1 MAFDG
6 TLKFDTAIDKTGFKL
21 GLNSIG
27 SIAKMGMGAITA
39 AIGAATAGIS
49 ALGAKAIESGKSFES
64 GMSQI
69 QATLGFSVADIANNV
84 NGASETM
91 EMLSQKAEEM
101 GRKTA
106 FSATQAAEGLNIL
119 AMSGYDAES
128 SVGMI
133 ENVLS
138 MASAGGLQLSQAAS
152 YVAGSMKGFTKEAEK
167 FADVTEASAYY
178 ADVIAKGAT
187 MAATNV
193 GQLGEAL
200 SQASATANTYGQTA
214 QATEVAL
221 LRLAEQNETGSAAA
235 TALAAAMKN
244 LYSPTDTAKKV
255 LDDLGVSAYDAQG
268 KARDFNE
275 IVGELYNAL
284 QQIDDE
290 GERNNLENA
299 IFGIQGQAAFDKMV
313 ATSAEKVQS
322 FYDGLEYTADGAKG
336 SAAKQAEAMLDNL
349 EGDITLLQSAAEGL
363 YNSLYKSM
371 NGTLRELVQLANG
384 YVTELT
390 EAFTNGSFEG
400 LAQKAGDLFG
410 DAITKISEYLPN
422 IVEIGSSLVSSLLD
436 GLTKNSGTIANTAIK
451 IGLVLANGISNS
463 FKTIPKFMTG
473 LAKSIADGISQHQ
486 NGIRDALR
494 NVIHSLTSSVTENIQ
509 PFTESILQIIADTL
523 NIVTS
528 NLPAL
533 QRAGTEILSILVQ
546 VISDN
551 FETVI
556 NVGMSILKTLVQ
568 IIVDNLDTIIEAGLQ
583 LIQALC
589 DALLNGENLEK
600 LLDAGIKILW
610 AVTNAIIDNLPLLVD
625 IAVQLILFFT
635 RELLKPDNIK
645 KLLKAG
651 VVIVLT
657 LMNAIIDNLDEILI
671 AAEDIVKVLCDELL
685 TPENIDKLVTEG
697 GKLLGEI
704 INGLCQIGGKFGG
717 FVWRIFEELDEA
729 IYGEG
734 APDWESLGWEILEGI
749 ISGLTGTD
757 FKIADYLDDFEDNW
771 ISGFKEI
778 FEIHSPSKLMRDEV
792 GKYLALGI
800 GEGFRTN
807 IPDVGE
813 DALNAF
819 RLQSADVFGTVR
831 SSPTSE
837 IVNNHYNYSTV
848 NTMQNIPNPS
858 TGDIIIP
865 IYLEGEQIR
874 TAVLSAVQ
882 IENLRSGGDFV

>member
-21 GLNSIG
+21 GLDSIG

-69 QATLGFSVADIANNV
+69 QATLGFSIADVANNV

-91 EMLSQKAEEM
+91 EKLSQKAEEM

-128 SVGMI
+128 SIGMI

-187 MAATNV
+187 MAATDV

-290 GERNNLENA
+290 GERNNLENV

-390 EAFTNGSFEG
+390 EAFTEGGFDG
-400 LAQKAGDLFG
+400 LAEKAGDILG
-410 DAITKISEYLPN
+410 DAVTKISGYLPD
-422 IVEIGSSLVSSLLD
+422 IVKIGSSLVSSLL
-436 GLTKNSGTIANTAIK
+436 NSLAENAEIISNTAIE
-451 IGLVLANGISNS
+451 IILVLVQAITDNLG
-463 FKTIPKFMTG
+463 
-473 LAKSIADGISQHQ
+473 
-486 NGIRDALR
+486 
-494 NVIHSLTSSVTENIQ
+494 
-509 PFTESILQIIADTL
+509 TL
-523 NIVTS
+523 VN
-528 NLPAL
+528 
-533 QRAGTEILSILVQ
+533 AGVNILVA
-546 VISDN
+546 
-551 FETVI
+551 
-556 NVGMSILKTLVQ
+556 LVQ
-568 IIVDNLDTIIEAGLQ
+568 AVVDNLDMMIEAGFQ
-583 LIQALC
+583 LIQALSG
-589 DALLNGENLEK
+589 ALLNGDNLEK
-600 LLDAGIKILW
+600 LLGVGKQLLDFVLNGLHENFPAIRSAIAELIGKMADYFKEHHSEMLDNGAELVKNVATGLKNAVTVILGETVLLLEAIGKEFDEFGWLTIGAEIVGKIGEGIKSMYDS
-610 AVTNAIIDNLPLLVD
+610 AVEYTTDLIEKIVNAIKKTDWIKLGKD
-625 IAVQLILFFT
+625 ICDGIL
-635 RELLKPDNIK
+635 
-645 KLLKAG
+645 
-651 VVIVLT
+651 
-657 LMNAIIDNLDEILI
+657 
-671 AAEDIVKVLCDELL
+671 
-685 TPENIDKLVTEG
+685 
-697 GKLLGEI
+697 
-704 INGLCQIGGKFGG
+704 
-717 FVWRIFEELDEA
+717 
-729 IYGEG
+729 
-734 APDWESLGWEILEGI
+734 
-749 ISGLTGTD
+749 SGLVGFDAD
-757 FKIADYLDDFEDNW
+757 FYDYLD
-771 ISGFKEI
+771 GFGENFVLGIKDI
-778 FEIHSPSKLMRDEV
+778 FGIRSPSKLMRDEV

-800 GEGFRTN
+800 GEGFSAN
-807 IPDVGE
+807 VPDVGE

-837 IVNNHYNYSTV
+837 ITNNYTYYNSTQ
-848 NTMQNIPNPS
+848 NTDGSRSQG
-858 TGDIIIP
+858 GDIIIP
-865 IYLEGEQIR
+865 FYLEGEQIQ
-874 TAVLSAVQ
+874 SAVITALQ
-882 IENLRSGGDFV
+882 IENLRSGGGFV

>member
-21 GLNSIG
+21 GLDSIG
-27 SIAKMGMGAITA
+27 SIAKMGMGAVTA

-69 QATLGFSVADIANNV
+69 QATLGFSIADVANNV

-91 EMLSQKAEEM
+91 EKLSQKAEEM

-106 FSATQAAEGLNIL
+106 FSATHAAEGLNIL

-128 SVGMI
+128 SIGMI

-290 GERNNLENA
+290 GERNNLENV

-390 EAFTNGSFEG
+390 EAFTEGGFEG
-400 LAQKAGDLFG
+400 LAQKAGDVLG
-410 DAITKISEYLPN
+410 NAVTKISSYLPK
-422 IVEIGSSLVSSLLD
+422 IVKIGTSLVSSLLK
-436 GLTKNSGTIANTAIK
+436 GLSENAGNIAKTGIQIALELIK
-451 IGLVLANGISNS
+451 GIGHILAEIPDFATELVQTLADS
-463 FKTIPKFMTG
+463 FSQNQAQIQVTLKTILNL
-473 LAKSIADGISQHQ
+473 LA
-486 NGIRDALR
+486 R
-494 NVIHSLTSSVTENIQ
+494 SLTENIQ
-509 PFTESILQIIADTL
+509 PFADAVLMLVSTIGEIILF
-523 NIVTS
+523 
-528 NLPAL
+528 NLPVLTDAGFRILETLAQAL
-533 QRAGTEILSILVQ
+533 I
-546 VISDN
+546 
-551 FETVI
+551 
-556 NVGMSILKTLVQ
+556 
-568 IIVDNLDTIIEAGLQ
+568 DNLDTIIQAGFQ
-583 LIQALC
+583 LIQALSG
-589 DALLNGENLEK
+589 ALLNGDNLEK
-600 LLDAGIKILW
+600 LLDVGKQLLDFVLNGLHENFPAIRSAIAELIGKMVDYFKEHHSEMLDNGAELVKNVATGLKNAVTVILGETVLLLEAIGKEFDEFGWLTIGAEIVGKIGEGIKSMYDS
-610 AVTNAIIDNLPLLVD
+610 AVEYTTDLIEKIVNAIKETDWIKLGKD
-625 IAVQLILFFT
+625 ICDGIL
-635 RELLKPDNIK
+635 
-645 KLLKAG
+645 
-651 VVIVLT
+651 
-657 LMNAIIDNLDEILI
+657 
-671 AAEDIVKVLCDELL
+671 
-685 TPENIDKLVTEG
+685 
-697 GKLLGEI
+697 
-704 INGLCQIGGKFGG
+704 
-717 FVWRIFEELDEA
+717 
-729 IYGEG
+729 
-734 APDWESLGWEILEGI
+734 
-749 ISGLTGTD
+749 SGLVGFDAD
-757 FKIADYLDDFEDNW
+757 FYDYLD
-771 ISGFKEI
+771 GFGENFVLGIKDI
-778 FEIHSPSKLMRDEV
+778 FGIRSPSKLMRDEV

-800 GEGFRTN
+800 GEGFSAN
-807 IPDVGE
+807 VPDVGE

-819 RLQSADVFGTVR
+819 RLQSATGFGAVR

-837 IVNNHYNYSTV
+837 ITNNYTYYNSTQ
-848 NTMQNIPNPS
+848 NTDGSRSQG
-858 TGDIIIP
+858 GDIIIP
-865 IYLEGEQIR
+865 FYLEGEQIQ
-874 TAVLSAVQ
+874 SAVITALQ
-882 IENLRSGGDFV
+882 IENLRSGGGFV